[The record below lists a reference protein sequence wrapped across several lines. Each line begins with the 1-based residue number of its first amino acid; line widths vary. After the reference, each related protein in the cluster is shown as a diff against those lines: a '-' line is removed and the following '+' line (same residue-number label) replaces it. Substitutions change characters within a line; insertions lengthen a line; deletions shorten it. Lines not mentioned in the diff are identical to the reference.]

1 MIFKNTCDRCPMTCY
16 FHHRLFLILCVRRSV
31 RECLHL
37 INCGPK
43 IKRSHFLL
51 VTPVTRAQLQDG
63 CVFLWPAVR
72 PGGREGRQREMLRC
86 REPDAF
92 PCHTEDDQLGQTHAH
107 TDETMW
113 GAWERS
119 IELVCIILLQDD
131 RRQLVALSHY
141 QKPDHQRHNHSIFSP
156 FINYGSRSLQT
167 TLTGKGIPNW
177 NHEGGFS
184 ARIWESLLP

>member
-16 FHHRLFLILCVRRSV
+16 FHHRLFLILCVHRSV

-51 VTPVTRAQLQDG
+51 VTPMTRVQLQDG

-86 REPDAF
+86 RESDAF
-92 PCHTEDDQLGQTHAH
+92 PCHTRGWSIRTNTHTQTRQCEAPGRDLSSLCVLFCYRMIEDSWLHCLIT
-107 TDETMW
+107 
-113 GAWERS
+113 R
-119 IELVCIILLQDD
+119 
-131 RRQLVALSHY
+131 
-141 QKPDHQRHNHSIFSP
+141 N
-156 FINYGSRSLQT
+156 QT
-167 TLTGKGIPNW
+167 TSDTTIPSS
-177 NHEGGFS
+177 HHS
-184 ARIWESLLP
+184 